1 MIENKGDV
9 QSCNNYKSIKLMNR
23 AKKLYAKEF
32 FKIEEVGFLLR
43 KNTTDGRR
51 VFMEKYREGWKLEL
65 HCVIVDLE
73 KTYGRVP
80 EEESLYRM
88 RESAVTEKFV
98 RVEQDT

>member
-1 MIENKGDV
+1 MIENKRDV
-9 QSCNNYKSIKLMNR
+9 RSCNNYISTKLMNR
-23 AKKLYAKEF
+23 AMKLYGKEL
-32 FKIEEVGFLLR
+32 FKIEEVGFVLR
-43 KNTTDGRR
+43 KNTRDGRR

-80 EEESLYRM
+80 EEEPLYRM